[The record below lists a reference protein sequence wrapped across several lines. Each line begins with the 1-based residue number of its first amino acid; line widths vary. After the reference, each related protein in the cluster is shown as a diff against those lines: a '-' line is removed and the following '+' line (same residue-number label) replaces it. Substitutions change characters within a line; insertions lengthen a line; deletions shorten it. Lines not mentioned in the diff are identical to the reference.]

1 MHVFQKYAKGSSDP
15 DKGIGPP
22 PYWGMQRAETWAQ
35 AAKVLDASLRI
46 QDRELG
52 KRLHFWDIVANTSPL
67 QQWP

>member
-1 MHVFQKYAKGSSDP
+1 MHVVQKYAKGSSDP
-15 DKGIGPP
+15 DKGIRPP
-22 PYWGMQRAETWAQ
+22 PHWGMQRAETWAQ